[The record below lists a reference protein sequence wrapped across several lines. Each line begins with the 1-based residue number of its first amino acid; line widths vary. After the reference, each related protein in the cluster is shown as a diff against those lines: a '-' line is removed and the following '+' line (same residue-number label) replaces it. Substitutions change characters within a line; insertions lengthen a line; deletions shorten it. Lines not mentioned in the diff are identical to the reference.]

1 MSEPTEVKLDDLV
14 VSLKSGGF
22 DEQDLRYPSIANAV
36 ILLGREVSVLSKVL
50 QGIATYSS
58 DTLSGRVDGPEDR
71 EWFRDGFIEIRN
83 RCREALDQVR

>member
-1 MSEPTEVKLDDLV
+1 MSDPAEVKLDDLV
-14 VSLKSGGF
+14 ASLKSGGF
-22 DEQDLRYPSIANAV
+22 DEHDLRYPSVANAV